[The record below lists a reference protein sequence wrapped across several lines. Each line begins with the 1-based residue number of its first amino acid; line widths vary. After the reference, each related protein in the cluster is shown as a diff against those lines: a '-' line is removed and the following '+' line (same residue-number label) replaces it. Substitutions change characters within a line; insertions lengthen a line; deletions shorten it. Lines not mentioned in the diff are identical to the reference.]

1 MSGIRTWHSQRGL
14 RWHKKYQADA
24 LVDGKSVKLCLACS
38 TSATLNRYSWDAT
51 FAAAAGESEEL
62 AYRLNEIYNEQW
74 RGLRDDELG
83 DDVRA
88 AEIEGASGAHGHH
101 ARGQAPALVQRAYL
115 VSP

>member
-62 AYRLNEIYNEQW
+62 AYRLNEIYNEQCEDCVMTSL
-74 RGLRDDELG
+74 GMTCELPK
-83 DDVRA
+83 
-88 AEIEGASGAHGHH
+88 SKAHQERTGIT
-101 ARGQAPALVQRAYL
+101 RGQAPALVQRAYL